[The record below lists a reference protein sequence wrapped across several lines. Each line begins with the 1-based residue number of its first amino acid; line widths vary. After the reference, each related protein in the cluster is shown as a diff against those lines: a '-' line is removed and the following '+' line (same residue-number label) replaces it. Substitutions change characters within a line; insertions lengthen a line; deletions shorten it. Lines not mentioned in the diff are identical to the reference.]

1 MAKKTPVKKKKSAG
15 KAKGV
20 KAVKKKAGPSRSSKS
35 VAKTAKTTAKAGSA
49 RAAKGVVKKKPTTKS
64 SPSNNGTAKPVPAI
78 KQVISVGVVAKKE
91 NKATRLR
98 LVAAPPPMEKQEEE
112 EAEQPVPAELT
123 IEQLRRV
130 KTGLSKRD
138 IEQFRELLR
147 QKRAEILGD
156 VEAMETDARGKN
168 AGGNLSNMPVHMAD
182 VGSDNYEQEFTLGL
196 VESERKLLGEINE
209 ALERIRDGIYGVCLE
224 RGVPIA
230 RPRLEVKPWA
240 KYCIEVAREREKRGK
255 Y

>member
-98 LVAAPPPMEKQEEE
+98 LVAAPRPWRSRK
-112 EAEQPVPAELT
+112 
-123 IEQLRRV
+123 RR
-130 KTGLSKRD
+130 
-138 IEQFRELLR
+138 
-147 QKRAEILGD
+147 
-156 VEAMETDARGKN
+156 
-168 AGGNLSNMPVHMAD
+168 
-182 VGSDNYEQEFTLGL
+182 
-196 VESERKLLGEINE
+196 
-209 ALERIRDGIYGVCLE
+209 
-224 RGVPIA
+224 
-230 RPRLEVKPWA
+230 RPSSPCR
-240 KYCIEVAREREKRGK
+240 RN
-255 Y
+255 